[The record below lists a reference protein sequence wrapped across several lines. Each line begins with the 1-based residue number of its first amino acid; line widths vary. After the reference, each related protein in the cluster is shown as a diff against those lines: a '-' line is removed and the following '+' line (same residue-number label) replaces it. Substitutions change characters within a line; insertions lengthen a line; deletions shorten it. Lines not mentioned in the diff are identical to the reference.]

1 MIENIFDAPIPGQSL
16 TDTPGN
22 AKWEHSPEFTDA
34 KKASNYIWDKI
45 HNEKM
50 LEQILTFLENG
61 VAVEVLTRMILF
73 SGFTEGKW
81 NPDLAILLS
90 EVTFKQIL
98 AIGMKAKI
106 PNLKLTLK
114 DQSNNEFHKEFAKFK
129 VEKEDSEQSQQTE
142 NKAEKFAEEIKAEL
156 ESEEPSGLMKKETE

>member
-50 LEQILTFLENG
+50 LEQILTFLEKENG
-61 VAVEVLTRMILF
+61 I
-73 SGFTEGKW
+73 
-81 NPDLAILLS
+81 
-90 EVTFKQIL
+90 QI
-98 AIGMKAKI
+98 
-106 PNLKLTLK
+106 
-114 DQSNNEFHKEFAKFK
+114 
-129 VEKEDSEQSQQTE
+129 
-142 NKAEKFAEEIKAEL
+142 
-156 ESEEPSGLMKKETE
+156 